1 MKFDIEINN
10 LSLKY
15 KKFEALK
22 NISFTLEDGKIYGL
36 IGRNGAGKTSLLSL
50 IASLREATEG
60 SIKIAGENAFENAKI
75 MQNVAFVHETNYSEE
90 GYKVLKFLA
99 LATQF
104 YPNFDQKYADYL
116 IKRFK
121 LPTNKPVSKLSK
133 GMQSVLDVIIG
144 LASRAP
150 ITIFDEAYLGMDA
163 PTRKIFYQE
172 LLEDQE
178 KYPRIII
185 LSTHLVS
192 EMDFLFDEVLI
203 LHKGSLLVKEDYETL
218 VSRGATITG
227 SASDVDAFVD
237 GKRVIG
243 TQQLG
248 DTKAVTIY
256 EENMDE
262 IEKEARRNGLFVGP
276 ISLQDLFIYLTD
288 DEEVA

>member
-1 MKFDIEINN
+1 MIFDIEVSH

-22 NISFTLEDGKIYGL
+22 DISFTLENGKIYGL

-50 IASLREATEG
+50 LASLREASEG
-60 SIKIAGENAFENAKI
+60 WIKIAGENPFENYKI
-75 MQNVAFVHETNYSEE
+75 MQNVTFVHETNYTEE
-90 GYKVLKFLA
+90 SYKVQKYIA

-104 YPNFDQKYADYL
+104 YPNYNQEYADYL

-121 LPTNKPVSKLSK
+121 LPINKPVNKLSK
-133 GMQSVLDVIIG
+133 GMQSVMDVIIG
-144 LASRAP
+144 MASRAP

-172 LLEDQE
+172 VLEDQE
-178 KYPRIII
+178 KHPRIII

-203 LHKGSLLVKEDYETL
+203 LHNGSLLVKEDYETL

-227 SASDVDAFVD
+227 LTSNVDAFVV
-237 GKRVIG
+237 GKRIIG
-243 TQQLG
+243 KQQLG
-248 DTKAVTIY
+248 NTKAVTIY
-256 EENMDE
+256 EENMDK
-262 IEKEARRNGLFVGP
+262 IEEEARRNGLTVGP

>member
-1 MKFDIEINN
+1 MIYDIEVNR

-15 KKFEALK
+15 KNFEALK
-22 NISFTLEDGKIYGL
+22 DISFALEDRKIYGL

-50 IASLREATEG
+50 LASLREATEG
-60 SIKIAGENAFENAKI
+60 SITIAGENPFENAKI
-75 MQNVAFVHETNYSEE
+75 MSKVTFVHETNYLEE
-90 GYKVLKFLA
+90 GYKVGKFLMQ
-99 LATQF
+99 ATQF
-104 YPNFDQKYADYL
+104 YLNYDKEYANYL

-121 LPTNKPVSKLSK
+121 LPMNKPVNKLSK

-172 LLEDQE
+172 VLKEQE
-178 KYPRIII
+178 MNPRIII

-192 EMDFLFDEVLI
+192 EMDYLFDEVLI
-203 LHKGSLLVKEDYETL
+203 LHKGSLLMKEDYETL

-227 SASDVDAFVD
+227 AAEAVDAFVA

-243 TQQLG
+243 KQQLG
-248 DTKAVTIY
+248 NTKAITIY
-256 EENMDE
+256 EENM
-262 IEKEARRNGLFVGP
+262 EKLEHSAREHGLTVGP

>member
-1 MKFDIEINN
+1 MKFDVEVKD

-50 IASLREATEG
+50 LASLREATEG
-60 SIKIAGENAFENAKI
+60 TIKIAGENPFENAKI
-75 MQNVAFVHETNYSEE
+75 MQNVTFVHETNYSEE
-90 GYKVLKFLA
+90 GSKALHYLT

-104 YPNFDQKYADYL
+104 YPNFDPEYANYL

-121 LPTNKPVSKLSK
+121 LPTNKPVNKLSK

-172 LLEDQE
+172 VLEDQE

-227 SASDVDAFVD
+227 SASEIDAFVA

-243 TQQLG
+243 SQQLG
-248 DTKAVTIY
+248 NTKAVTIY
-256 EENMDE
+256 EKNMDE
-262 IEKEARRNGLFVGP
+262 IEEEARRNGLSVGP